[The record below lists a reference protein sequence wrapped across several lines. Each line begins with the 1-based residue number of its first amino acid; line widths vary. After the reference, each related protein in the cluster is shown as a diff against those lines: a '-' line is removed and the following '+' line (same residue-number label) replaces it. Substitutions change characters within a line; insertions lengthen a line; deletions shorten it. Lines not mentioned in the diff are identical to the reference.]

1 MSPLHCDK
9 CGRELSESQVDLRE
23 GPLCPE
29 CASRRD
35 DDDFLDLT
43 AQSVGEQDT
52 DILPVIEQEINEAKR
67 RKAPGQDIR
76 ERVEVE
82 NNRNVPPDPDIPGLD
97 PRLPLGLKPV
107 TFFILLFLA
116 LLLVVAAAYYLTM
129 G

>member
-9 CGRELSESQVDLRE
+9 CGRELSESQADCRE
-23 GPLCPE
+23 GPLCSE
-29 CASRRD
+29 CASGQE

-52 DILPVIEQEINEAKR
+52 DILPVIEQEINEANR

-82 NNRNVPPDPDIPGLD
+82 NNRNVPPDPDVPGLD
-97 PRLPLGLKPV
+97 PRLPLGLRPV

-116 LLLVVAAAYYLTM
+116 LLLAVAAAYYLTM